1 MQQQQHQNGT
11 QPGSAPHTCSALLRA
26 ITQSSSTDAQIRAI
40 ALEIRDWEELRH
52 MSREHRVPPI
62 LFSRL
67 VQAEA
72 PLPPEAEHRLKS
84 EYERNIFHCMA
95 NAAELIAI
103 LESFNKH
110 GLPAMPFKGVVLA
123 ANVYGNA
130 NARTAGDL
138 DLLVRARDLK
148 RATDLLLER
157 GYDLHTRVHADLSP
171 VDSDC
176 FECHF
181 ERRRDGMVTE
191 LRTRLELLGPR
202 SDLDLGMDW
211 VWPRRQSAS
220 LAGATVPDIDPEIT
234 LLMLCMHGSK
244 HAWTRLSWIVDVAR
258 LLSARPDLNWNAIER
273 EAKRTGLWRALALGV
288 LLAHRVSDAPVPR
301 PQLRRF
307 TSVGAVRRLAEY
319 IDANLFD
326 PTLRKPPGFLPY
338 AMRLLGVRDR
348 LRLMLSLK
356 IFRLS
361 PQDRAFVNLPRPL
374 HALYYLIRPLRLIL
388 DRSPR

>member
-1 MQQQQHQNGT
+1 MQQPQYQNGT
-11 QPGSAPHTCSALLRA
+11 HRASRDHTCGELLRA
-26 ITQSSSTDAQIRAI
+26 IARPAVADDRISALAQN
-40 ALEIRDWEELRH
+40 IRDWDELIRA
-52 MSREHRVPPI
+52 SKEHRVLPL
-62 LFSRL
+62 LFARL
-67 VQAEA
+67 TQAGASLQPEVQQ
-72 PLPPEAEHRLKS
+72 RLES
-84 EYERNIFHCMA
+84 EYQRNIFHCMA

-103 LESFNKH
+103 LDEFN
-110 GLPAMPFKGVVLA
+110 LRAIPAMPFKGVVLA
-123 ANVYGNA
+123 ASVYGNA

-148 RATDLLLER
+148 RATELLLER
-157 GYDLHTRVHADLSP
+157 GYDLHTLVRDDLSP
-171 VDSDC
+171 ADPDC
-176 FECHF
+176 GEYHF

-202 SDLDLGMDW
+202 SDLDLGMNW
-211 VWPRRQSAS
+211 VWPRRRSAS
-220 LAGATVPDIDPEIT
+220 LAGAAVPDIDPETT

-244 HAWTRLSWIVDVAR
+244 HAWTRLSWIVDVAQ
-258 LLSARPDLNWNAIER
+258 LLSARRDLNWKAIER
-273 EAKRTGLWRALALGV
+273 EARQTGLWCALALGV
-288 LLAHRVSDAPVPR
+288 LLAHRVSGAPVPH

-307 TSVGAVRRLAEY
+307 TSLGAVRRLAEY

-338 AMRLLGVRDR
+338 AMRLLGLRDR
-348 LRLMLSLK
+348 LRLILSLK